1 VSRAKP
7 RRSAAVVSGSIA
19 GVDLSVPDQVDEL
32 RQDSAHRSRP
42 AVQVH
47 VREEQLLAGQG
58 TGRLAAP
65 MLPTLPCPRRAPHP
79 VRPRL
84 LGRDPVRGS
93 HLDPVGAAA
102 GGRGPF
108 CRPPSGSPRVELP
121 GAWRSSGAGR
131 AEGAEEGTEASAVA
145 GNVGPV
151 GVVSPG
157 CGADVSDLGMATPA
171 YVRSSPEPTWPDQ
184 RGPERP
190 VLSPRSWC

>member
-1 VSRAKP
+1 
-7 RRSAAVVSGSIA
+7 VSGSIA

-102 GGRGPF
+102 GGRG
-108 CRPPSGSPRVELP
+108 RSAGHPPAAPGLSCLGRGGRQEL
-121 GAWRSSGAGR
+121 GR

-157 CGADVSDLGMATPA
+157 CGADVSDLGDGDT
-171 YVRSSPEPTWPDQ
+171 RLRQSWPEPTWPNQ
-184 RGPERP
+184 RLPERP
-190 VLSPRSWC
+190 VLSRRSWV